1 MKLGSFQLHKWIIG
15 LAVLAIIIFPLGGC
29 MLTNHPPII
38 TSLKAGREIVPTSGK
53 CQIEC
58 IASDRDGSELSYEW
72 SASDGNI
79 DGNGT
84 IVTWTA
90 PNSVGTYTITVK
102 VSNDSGGRDV
112 GRITLTVQTN
122 HTPTIESVNV
132 TPKEPGYM
140 KEYSGGYKILK
151 GKSCEIECVASDL
164 DDDKLNYEWT
174 ADDGSLSE
182 EGSMITWT
190 APPKPPKGGEVTITV
205 TVSDSSGG
213 MATKS
218 IVFEVKTCAC
228 AL

>member
-1 MKLGSFQLHKWIIG
+1 MKLGSFQLHKWITG
-15 LAVLAIIIFPLGGC
+15 LGILAIIILSLGGC
-29 MLTNHPPII
+29 IPTSHPSII
-38 TSLKAGREIVPTSGK
+38 TSLKAEREIVPTSGK

-58 IASDRDGSELSYEW
+58 IASNTSGTELSYEW
-72 SASDGNI
+72 SASDGKI
-79 DGNGT
+79 DGNGP

-90 PNSVGTYTITVK
+90 PSSVGTYTITVK
-102 VSNDSGGRDV
+102 VSNDSGGRDT

-122 HTPTIESVNV
+122 HTPTIASVNV
-132 TPKEPGYM
+132 TPKEPKYI

-151 GKSCEIECVASDL
+151 GKNCEIECVASDL

-174 ADDGSLSE
+174 ADGGSLSG

-190 APPKPPKGGEVTITV
+190 APSKGGEVTIIV
-205 TVSDSSGG
+205 TVSDSGGG

-228 AL
+228 AFR